1 MRPRRAASADSDF
14 SGLPTIRKPD
24 LGELI
29 VRRKRPNRRGAR
41 KVRAGCA
48 ESPNAAFVEFSFF
61 RRAGRQLRKTQRRAK
76 SLKKKKTPPLSGAV

>member
-29 VRRKRPNRRGAR
+29 LRRKRSNRQGAK

-61 RRAGRQLRKTQRRAK
+61 RRVGRQLRKTQRRAK
-76 SLKKKKTPPLSGAV
+76 CLKKKKTRSLSEAV